1 MSPHS
6 IKVRVR
12 SLSGLLIVGA
22 ACLSLGGCAAAVIGG
37 AAAGGYYIGKDERS
51 ASQIADDAAITAT
64 VKAKLIADA
73 EVKALDINVSTY
85 ENVVILEGKV
95 ATAGQRYG
103 RHRTHQVAPGRRTGR
118 AVHEGH
124 ARFPAVRV
132 LGAGRGGAAA
142 RRRQLQRT

>member
-95 ATAGQRYG
+95 ATAGQRS
-103 RHRTHQVAPGRRTGR
+103 R
-118 AVHEGH
+118 AEKLSRESRG
-124 ARFPAVRV
+124 VRSV
-132 LGAGRGGAAA
+132 RNELTV
-142 RRRQLQRT
+142 RRR